1 MARVGVA
8 FNLKKARE
16 PEDDEPPD
24 AQAEYDSPATVMAVA
39 EALRQGGHQVVF
51 LEADEFLPE
60 RIRAENPQVV
70 FNLAEGLRG
79 ESRESHVPALLEMLG
94 IPYTG
99 SGVLSLALCLD
110 KPLAKVVLRESGVR
124 TPAFR
129 VIAPGEEIDVGG
141 LRFPLF
147 VKPAHEGSSMG
158 VGPGSVVYGET
169 DLVRQVNMVRDL
181 YRQEALVEEFLPGR
195 EFTVGLVGNRFLHAF
210 PVMEINFDPVP
221 PEHGAVYS
229 RHFKEHWDEDHYYLC
244 PAPVD
249 ERLAAELVDLARRA
263 FRALRCR
270 DVARVDLR
278 LDGAGHPQVLE
289 INPLP
294 GLAPGFS
301 DLPRAA
307 AAEGWTYEELVNGIL
322 DVALFRLGLG
332 HLASGLLVEKR
343 MLA

>member
-1 MARVGVA
+1 MARVGLT
-8 FNLKKARE
+8 FNLKKARD

-39 EALRQGGHQVVF
+39 DALRRGGHQVVF
-51 LEADEFLPE
+51 LEADEFLPD
-60 RIRAENPQVV
+60 RIREESPQVV

-110 KPLAKVVLRESGVR
+110 KPLTKVVLGQYGIP

-129 VIAPGEEIDVGG
+129 VIAPDEAIDATG

-169 DLVRQVNMVRDL
+169 DLVRQVNLVREL

-195 EFTVGLVGNRFLHAF
+195 EFTVGLVGNRCLHAF
-210 PVMEINFDPVP
+210 PIMEINYDEVP
-221 PEHGAVYS
+221 ADHGAVYS
-229 RHFKEHWDEDHYYLC
+229 RHFKEHWDDDRYYLC

-249 ERLAAELVDLARRA
+249 EALRAELVELARRA

-278 LDGAGHPQVLE
+278 LDAAGRPQVLE

-322 DVALFRLGLG
+322 DVALLRLGMS
-332 HLASGLLVEKR
+332 HLASGMLVESR